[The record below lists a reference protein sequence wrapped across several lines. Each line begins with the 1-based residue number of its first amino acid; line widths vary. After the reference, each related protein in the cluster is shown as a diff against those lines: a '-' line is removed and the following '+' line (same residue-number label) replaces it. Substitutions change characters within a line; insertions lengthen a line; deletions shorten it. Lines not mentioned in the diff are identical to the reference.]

1 VRAPQYRRQASNVV
15 IRPPSVR
22 QSDANF
28 VQAGNNSAI
37 CRRARHG
44 GVSMSRCLTAS
55 ERG

>member
-15 IRPPSVR
+15 IRPLSVR

-37 CRRARHG
+37 WPSSQARWRFH
-44 GVSMSRCLTAS
+44 VALLDR
-55 ERG
+55 E